1 MKKTVIKCVA
11 ASFAAALFVCGCSRE
26 EKTDG
31 SQLEAEEIETED
43 GQTEVEEPTASEA
56 GEEAVDDGSVSET
69 DDSETDGSD
78 ADSPEEAA
86 LKERFGEDC
95 IAAQTFAVELNGCE
109 GEVWFVPYAPSKE
122 NPEFYAQLV
131 RDGEALEELSSY
143 VPEAASGNPFTSLD
157 AVSFWDVNFDG
168 FTDIVMLATYGDIRC
183 AAVYYGDYFIY
194 NDGSESWSFLCM
206 EELSDTLSAQAE
218 KPLTIETVRSLLTGG
233 KKNGEFTDYAE
244 AYEAVITLSEMER
257 RKEPVAE
264 YDPGFLYGLIDVDGD
279 EIPELVSGHN
289 GYYVNLYTYADGT
302 LYTLMDGWGY
312 GAMGNVGY
320 EYAPGKNS
328 MRNYNADLAGA
339 IMKTYYM
346 KINEQN
352 EIETPVRIESVNFDD
367 SNGNGMPDED
377 ETYEEG
383 VEIYV
388 NGERASEEELTAV
401 YAAYDMGDYQ
411 YIEGEMTA
419 EAVRDA
425 LRER

>member
-1 MKKTVIKCVA
+1 MKKAVMKCMA

-26 EKTDG
+26 EKADG
-31 SQLEAEEIETED
+31 SRLEVEAIEAEDE
-43 GQTEVEEPTASEA
+43 QTAEKEPVADEA
-56 GEEAVDDGSVSET
+56 GEEPADDGSVSET
-69 DDSETDGSD
+69 GSSD
-78 ADSPEEAA
+78 MDNPEEAA

-109 GEVWFVPYAPSKE
+109 GEVWFVPFAPSKE
-122 NPEFYAQLV
+122 NPEFHAQLM
-131 RDGEALEELSSY
+131 RDGEVLAGFSFY
-143 VPEAASGNPFTSLD
+143 VPEAASGQPFTSLD

-168 FTDIVMLATYGDIRC
+168 FTDIVMLATYGDTRC
-183 AAVYYGDYFIY
+183 AAVYYGDYFKY
-194 NDGSESWSFLCM
+194 YDGSESWSFLCM

-218 KPLTIETVRSLLTGG
+218 EPLTIETVRSLLTGG
-233 KKNGEFTDYAE
+233 KKNGEFTGYAE

-257 RKEPVAE
+257 QEEKAAE
-264 YDPGFLYGLIDVDGD
+264 YDNSFLYDLIDVDGD
-279 EIPELVSGHN
+279 EIPELVSGLN
-289 GYYVNLYTYADGT
+289 GYYVNLYTYQDGT
-302 LYTLMDGWGY
+302 LYTLMDEWGY
-312 GAMGNVGY
+312 GAMGNPGY

-328 MRNYNADLAGA
+328 MRNYNADHAGA

-352 EIETPVRIESVNFDD
+352 EIETPVWIESVNFDD
-367 SNGNGMPDED
+367 SNGNSMLDEG

-383 VEIYV
+383 VKIYV
-388 NGERASEEELTAV
+388 NDEEASEEELAAV

-425 LRER
+425 LREQ

>member
-1 MKKTVIKCVA
+1 MKKTVMKCMA

-31 SQLEAEEIETED
+31 PQLEVEEIETED
-43 GQTEVEEPTASEA
+43 EQAAEEA
-56 GEEAVDDGSVSET
+56 GEGSVDDSSVSET
-69 DDSETDGSD
+69 DSSETGGSD
-78 ADSPEEAA
+78 TDSPEAA
-86 LKERFGEDC
+86 AMKEQFGENC

-122 NPEFYAQLV
+122 NPEFHAQLV
-131 RDGEALEELSSY
+131 REGEVLARLSPY
-143 VPEAASGNPFTSLD
+143 VPEAALGQPFTSLD

-168 FTDIVMLATYGDIRC
+168 FTDIVMLVTYGDTRC
-183 AAVYYGDYFIY
+183 AVVYSGDFY
-194 NDGSESWSFLCM
+194 LCM

-218 KPLTIETVRSLLTGG
+218 EPLTIETVRGLLTGG
-233 KKNGEFTDYAE
+233 KKNGEFTGYAE
-244 AYEAVITLSEMER
+244 AYEAVIALSEMER
-257 RKEPVAE
+257 RDETAPE
-264 YDPGFLYGLIDVDGD
+264 YSSGFLYDLIDVDGD
-279 EIPELVSGHN
+279 EIPELVSGLN
-289 GYYVNLYTYADGT
+289 GYYVNLYTYEDGT
-302 LYTLMDGWGY
+302 LYTLMDEWGY
-312 GAMGNVGY
+312 GAMGNPGY

-328 MRNYNADLAGA
+328 MRNYNADHAGA

-346 KINEQN
+346 RINEQN
-352 EIETPVRIESVNFDD
+352 EIETPVWIESVNFDD
-367 SNGNGMPDED
+367 SNGNGMPDAD

-383 VEIYV
+383 VKVYV
-388 NGERASEEELTAV
+388 NDEESSEEELAAV